1 MVARSTVSRVTPTFP
16 SSLSPSRANDFQ
28 SCPLKFRL
36 RSIDRIPEDP
46 SAAALRGNLIHTA
59 LERLFDLSAHE
70 RTVEATKKLFA
81 QAWLE
86 LAAVNAPGISA
97 LLIDA
102 KLPNEP
108 ARAAEFADAM
118 VGKIEPLLKTYFVL
132 EDPSRL
138 NPHAR
143 EMAVAVQIADGFSIR
158 GFIDRVDKAPAGQIR
173 IVDYKT
179 GKAPRAG
186 FESSA
191 MFQMR
196 FYALA
201 WWRMTG
207 EIPAML
213 QLLYLG
219 SNEALRYE
227 PVEQDLINTEQKILG
242 IRKQIQQ
249 AIVQGFT
256 PKPSRLC
263 GWCSYQQLCPQYG
276 GTTPDLPPSE
286 SWESTSFE
294 SLKVLET

>member
-1 MVARSTVSRVTPTFP
+1 
-16 SSLSPSRANDFQ
+16 
-28 SCPLKFRL
+28 
-36 RSIDRIPEDP
+36 
-46 SAAALRGNLIHTA
+46 
-59 LERLFDLSAHE
+59 LEKLFDLPARD
-70 RTVEATKKLFA
+70 RTIESTKRLFQ

-86 LAAVNAPGISA
+86 LALTDAPGISA
-97 LLIDA
+97 LLVDA

-108 ARAAEFADAM
+108 SNAAQFADAM
-118 VGKIEPLLKTYFVL
+118 VAKVEPLLTTYFAL

-138 NPHAR
+138 APHAR
-143 EMAVAVQIADGFSIR
+143 EMAVAVEIAEGFSIR
-158 GFIDRVDKAPAGQIR
+158 GFIDRVDKTPSGLVR
-173 IVDYKT
+173 IVDYKS

-201 WWRMTG
+201 WWRLTD

-219 SNEALRYE
+219 SNETLRYE
-227 PVEQDLINTEQKILG
+227 PVEQDLINTESKILG
-242 IRKQIQQ
+242 IRAQIQQ
-249 AIVQGFT
+249 AVVEGFS

-276 GTTPDLPPSE
+276 GITPDLPPAHT
-286 SWESTSFE
+286 WESTSFE
-294 SLKVLET
+294 NLNLSEA

>member
-1 MVARSTVSRVTPTFP
+1 MAVSRVGRVTPSFP

-36 RSIDRIPEDP
+36 RSIDRIPEEP

-59 LERLFDLSAHE
+59 LERLFDLPARE
-70 RTVEATKKLFA
+70 RNIESTKELFR

-86 LAAVNAPGISA
+86 LAATDAPGIRA
-97 LLIDA
+97 LLTDA
-102 KLPNEP
+102 KLPSEP
-108 ARAAEFADAM
+108 ANAAQFADAM
-118 VGKIEPLLKTYFVL
+118 IAKVEPLLSTYFAL

-138 NPHAR
+138 APHAR
-143 EMAVAVQIADGFSIR
+143 EMAVAVEIAEGFSIR
-158 GFIDRVDKAPAGQIR
+158 GFIDRVDKTSSGLIR
-173 IVDYKT
+173 IVDYKS
-179 GKAPRAG
+179 GKAPRTG

-201 WWRMTG
+201 WWRLTD

-213 QLLYLG
+213 QVLYLG

-227 PVEQDLINTEQKILG
+227 PVEQDLLNTELKILG
-242 IRKQIQQ
+242 IRAQIQQ
-249 AIVQGFT
+249 AVVAGFS

-276 GTTPDLPPSE
+276 GVTPEPPPTHM
-286 SWESTSFE
+286 WESTSFE
-294 SLKVLET
+294 KLNLGEA

>member
-1 MVARSTVSRVTPTFP
+1 
-16 SSLSPSRANDFQ
+16 
-28 SCPLKFRL
+28 LKFRL
-36 RSIDRIPEDP
+36 RSIDRIPEEP

-59 LERLFDLSAHE
+59 LERLFDLPAQE
-70 RTVEATKKLFA
+70 RTIASTKHLFS

-86 LAAVNAPGISA
+86 LAVIDAPGISA

-108 ARAAEFADAM
+108 TRAAEFAEAM
-118 VGKIEPLLKTYFVL
+118 VTKIEPLLKTYFVL

-138 NPHAR
+138 SPHAR
-143 EMAVAVQIADGFSIR
+143 EMAVAVEIAEGFSIR

-173 IVDYKT
+173 IVDYKS

-201 WWRMTG
+201 WWRLTG

-227 PVEQDLINTEQKILG
+227 PVEQDLLNTEQKILG
-242 IRKQIQQ
+242 IRTQIQQ
-249 AIVQGFT
+249 AVVEGFL

-276 GTTPDLPPSE
+276 GTPPELPPTD

-294 SLKVLET
+294 SLNLSES

>member
-1 MVARSTVSRVTPTFP
+1 VWLVSPTFP

-36 RSIDRIPEDP
+36 RSIDRIPEVP

-59 LERLFDLSAHE
+59 LERLFDLPAHE
-70 RTVEATKKLFA
+70 RTLASTKSLFS

-86 LAAVNAPGISA
+86 LAEVDVPGVSA
-97 LLIDA
+97 LLVDA

-108 ARAAEFADAM
+108 AKAADFAEAM
-118 VGKIEPLLKTYFVL
+118 VTKIEPLLKTYFVL

-138 NPHAR
+138 SPHAK
-143 EMAVAVQIADGFSIR
+143 EVAVSVEIDDGFSIR
-158 GFIDRVDKAPAGQIR
+158 GFIDRVDKAAEGQIR
-173 IVDYKT
+173 IVDYKS

-201 WWRMTG
+201 WWRLTG

-227 PVEQDLINTEQKILG
+227 PVEQDLLNTEQKILS

-249 AIVQGFT
+249 AVIDGFE

-263 GWCSYQQLCPQYG
+263 AWCSYQQLCPQYG
-276 GTTPDLPPSE
+276 GITPDLPPVE
-286 SWESTSFE
+286 TWESTSFE
-294 SLKVLET
+294 SLNLSEN

>member
-1 MVARSTVSRVTPTFP
+1 MTLNFPT
-16 SSLSPSRANDFQ
+16 SLSPSRANDFQ

-36 RSIDRIPEDP
+36 RNLDRIPEEP
-46 SAAALRGNLIHTA
+46 SAAALRGNLVHSA
-59 LERLFDLSAHE
+59 LEKLFDLPAPD
-70 RTVEATKKLFA
+70 RTVQSTAELLH
-81 QAWLE
+81 QAWLDMA
-86 LAAVNAPGISA
+86 LKNPLGISA
-97 LLIDA
+97 LLVDA

-108 ARAAEFADAM
+108 NNAASFAQDMVAR
-118 VGKIEPLLKTYFVL
+118 IEPLLDTYFTL
-132 EDPSRL
+132 EDPTRL
-138 NPHAR
+138 QPHAR
-143 EMAVAVQIADGFSIR
+143 EMAVNVSIAEGFDIR
-158 GFIDRVDKAPAGQIR
+158 GFIDRVDIAPAGQVR

-219 SNEALRYE
+219 SKEILRYE
-227 PVEQDLINTEQKILG
+227 PAEQDLLNTENKILA
-242 IRKQIQQ
+242 IRKQIQT
-249 AIVQGFT
+249 AVHEGFN

-263 GWCSYQQLCPQYG
+263 GWCSYQHLCPEYG
-276 GTTPDLPPSE
+276 GIIPDLPHSQT
-286 SWESTSFE
+286 WESTTFE
-294 SLKVLET
+294 TVRSEDT